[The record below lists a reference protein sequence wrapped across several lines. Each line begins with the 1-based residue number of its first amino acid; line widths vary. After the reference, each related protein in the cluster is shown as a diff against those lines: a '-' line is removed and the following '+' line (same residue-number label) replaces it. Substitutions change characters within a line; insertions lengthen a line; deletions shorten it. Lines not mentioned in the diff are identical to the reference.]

1 MLRQQARTLHRT
13 LVAFDAALAFGVF
26 WLAFALR
33 NTAWL
38 VQGLGLPELDA
49 RREVWLG
56 AVLAAVAVPLALR
69 WVGAYG
75 SHRRDSLAAVVVTVG
90 KASLVAAL
98 LLVGGAFLLELGAFT
113 RGVLAIFVALNFAA
127 LVAQRLALF
136 AGLRS
141 LRARGYNYR
150 NLVVLGT
157 GPRARRLAGE
167 IEAHPAWGLRIRGFA
182 DDDPREADRAAVGER
197 YLGKLRELVDLLR
210 VEVIDE
216 VLFALPRRFFGLDS
230 TANAI
235 ALCDV
240 YGIDFTIASDLFDTR
255 IAEPR
260 FHDMLGVPCLTLA
273 HRRHGQGWQPAVKRV
288 LDVVGALLAIAL
300 TSPIW
305 IAAAI
310 AIKLDS
316 PGPVFFVQQRSGR
329 NNRPFPCVKFRTM
342 VVDAEARLEELRK
355 RNEIS
360 GPVFKVKD
368 DPRLTRAGRVLRKYS
383 IDELPQFLNV
393 LVGQM
398 SLVGPR
404 PPIPKEVRSY
414 EPDQVRRLSVRPG
427 ITGLW
432 QVSGR
437 NRIAFEDW
445 VRLDLQYID
454 EWSLWLDFQILV
466 ATIPAVLGGEG
477 AS

>member
-13 LVAFDAALAFGVF
+13 LVVADAAISLGVY
-26 WLAFALR
+26 WLALGVR
-33 NTAWL
+33 NLAIF
-38 VQGLGLPELDA
+38 VEGVGLPRIESPND
-49 RREVWLG
+49 VWVG
-56 AVLAAVAVPLALR
+56 ALLAAIAGPVSLR
-69 WVGAYG
+69 WVGAYA
-75 SHRRDSLAAVVVTVG
+75 SKRRESLGAVVAMVA

-98 LLVGGAFLLELGAFT
+98 LLVAGAFAVGLGGFT
-113 RGVLAIFVALNFAA
+113 RGVLAIFVVLNFAA
-127 LVAQRLALF
+127 LVALRLGII
-136 AGLRS
+136 AGLRA

-157 GPRARRLAGE
+157 GPRARRLAAQ
-167 IEAHPAWGLRIRGFA
+167 IDAHPGWGLRIRGFA
-182 DDDPREADRAAVGER
+182 DDEPRAGDLALVGER
-197 YLGKLRELVDLLR
+197 YLGKLRDLVDVLR

-216 VLFALPRRFFGLDS
+216 VLFALPRRFFGQDS

-235 ALCDV
+235 ALCEV
-240 YGIDFTIASDLFDTR
+240 YGVDVTLASDLFDTR

-260 FHDMLGVPCLTLA
+260 FHDTLGVPCLTLT
-273 HRRHGQGWQPAVKRV
+273 HRRHGQGWQPAVKRAV
-288 LDVVGALLAIAL
+288 DVVGALLAIAV

-316 PGPVFFVQQRSGR
+316 PGPVFFVQKRSGR
-329 NNRPFPCVKFRTM
+329 NNRPFPCLKFRTM

-355 RNEIS
+355 QNEIS
-360 GPVFKVKD
+360 GPVFKLKD
-368 DPRLTRAGRVLRKYS
+368 DPRLTRVGRTLRKYS
-383 IDELPQFLNV
+383 IDELPQILNV
-393 LVGQM
+393 LLGQM

-404 PPIPKEVRSY
+404 PPIPTEVVSY

-454 EWSLWLDFQILV
+454 EWSLWLDFQILF
-466 ATIPAVLGGEG
+466 ATIPAVFRAEG

>member
-1 MLRQQARTLHRT
+1 
-13 LVAFDAALAFGVF
+13 
-26 WLAFALR
+26 
-33 NTAWL
+33 
-38 VQGLGLPELDA
+38 
-49 RREVWLG
+49 
-56 AVLAAVAVPLALR
+56 
-69 WVGAYG
+69 
-75 SHRRDSLAAVVVTVG
+75 
-90 KASLVAAL
+90 
-98 LLVGGAFLLELGAFT
+98 
-113 RGVLAIFVALNFAA
+113 
-127 LVAQRLALF
+127 
-136 AGLRS
+136 
-141 LRARGYNYR
+141 
-150 NLVVLGT
+150 
-157 GPRARRLAGE
+157 
-167 IEAHPAWGLRIRGFA
+167 
-182 DDDPREADRAAVGER
+182 
-197 YLGKLRELVDLLR
+197 
-210 VEVIDE
+210 
-216 VLFALPRRFFGLDS
+216 
-230 TANAI
+230 
-235 ALCDV
+235 
-240 YGIDFTIASDLFDTR
+240 
-255 IAEPR
+255 
-260 FHDMLGVPCLTLA
+260 
-273 HRRHGQGWQPAVKRV
+273 VKRV

>member
-13 LVAFDAALAFGVF
+13 LVALDAAISLGVF
-26 WLAFALR
+26 WLAVALR
-33 NTAWL
+33 NAPF
-38 VQGLGLPELDA
+38 VIERFALPRLYLTDEL
-49 RREVWLG
+49 W
-56 AVLAAVAVPLALR
+56 LAALLAAIAVPASLR
-69 WVGAYG
+69 FVGAYD
-75 SHRRDSLAAVVVTVG
+75 SQRREGMLAVIATVAR
-90 KASLVAAL
+90 ASFVAAL
-98 LLVGGAFLLELGAFT
+98 LLVAGAFALKLGAFT
-113 RGVLAIFVALNFAA
+113 RGVLALFVALNFAA
-127 LVAQRLALF
+127 LVAQRLAIF
-136 AGLRS
+136 AALRALRS
-141 LRARGYNYR
+141 RGYNYR
-150 NLVVLGT
+150 NLLVIGT
-157 GPRARRLAGE
+157 GPRARRLAAE
-167 IEAHPAWGLRIRGFA
+167 IEARPAMGLRIRGFV
-182 DDDPREADRAAVGER
+182 DDAPREADLALVGAR
-197 YLGKLRELVDLLR
+197 YRGEVRELVDLLR
-210 VEVIDE
+210 TEVIDE

-240 YGIDFTIASDLFDTR
+240 YGVDFTIASDLFDTR

-260 FHDMLGVPCLTLA
+260 FHDHFGVPCLTLA
-273 HRRHGQGWQPAVKRV
+273 HRRHKSGWQPAVKRA
-288 LDVVGALLAIAL
+288 LDVVGALVVIAATL
-300 TSPIW
+300 PLW

-316 PGPVFFVQQRSGR
+316 PGPVFFVQKRSGR
-329 NNRPFPCVKFRTM
+329 NNRPFSCVKFRTM
-342 VVDAEARLEELRK
+342 VVGAEAHLAELRA

-360 GPVFKVKD
+360 GPVFKLRD
-368 DPRLTRAGRVLRKYS
+368 DPRLTRVGRVLRKYS
-383 IDELPQFLNV
+383 IDELPQLLNV

-404 PPIPKEVRSY
+404 PPIPQEVRSY

-454 EWSLWLDFQILV
+454 EWSLWLDLQILV